1 MKLNYNKNYEI
12 REYNGEIG
20 NYYIEVGRACYKYE
34 GLKDSKV
41 DILVYSAI
49 VAATNGSQTD
59 TVGYPSSVYADRLG
73 MDVREVRRS
82 IDHLEELGLISVKNK
97 GSNQQIKVLSDLRYK
112 KETGAKNTIPV
123 YDRIFYYP
131 EIKPGMVHVY
141 SYYRALSNMEQ
152 YKERCTVDLD
162 TVANT
167 LGMSRATV
175 KRLLE
180 QMSDLGLLEVQENKY
195 RKNAPHVKLLV
206 DFSKEQPEEAEYLAE
221 KKRATEEGNQS
232 EERRRRETEENN
244 KRPAPEWDEDGE
256 FPF

>member
-1 MKLNYNKNYEI
+1 M
-12 REYNGEIG
+12 
-20 NYYIEVGRACYKYE
+20 CYQYE
-34 GLKDSKV
+34 GLKNSKV
-41 DILVYSAI
+41 SILVYSAI

-59 TVGYPSSVYADRLG
+59 TVGYPSNMYADRLS

-97 GSNQQIKVLSDLRYK
+97 GTNQQITVLIDLRINA
-112 KETGAKNTIPV
+112 ETGKKNAIKV
-123 YDRIFYYP
+123 FDRIFYYP
-131 EIKPGMVHVY
+131 MIKPNMVHVY
-141 SYYRALSNMEQ
+141 SYYQNLSNMKQ

-175 KRLLE
+175 KRLLN
-180 QMSDLGLLEVQENKY
+180 QLSDLGLLEVQENKY

-221 KKRATEEGNQS
+221 KKRAVEEWRQS
-232 EERRRRETEENN
+232 EDPRKHEAEEKNE
-244 KRPAPEWDEDGE
+244 RPAPEWDEDGE